1 MASLPE
7 VPHCRLASRNSRNR
21 RRGMLRAA
29 IYMAGAAVVTGAS
42 AEAPLSGQPVR
53 LGWFETAN
61 SLPAR
66 SLELNVGTIQTD
78 PNVGTGTG
86 NQLYFGGGSYA
97 LSDRLSF
104 GVDLQSYQDPPVKPI
119 NGLFPDFVVNTAAF
133 WAKYKVYD
141 GETLSVATQVSA
153 ETFVRL
159 ESPVFGGRYDGVVIG
174 SLKAP
179 ITYKASERLQFH
191 VTPSVSFLPETVGG
205 NAFYGTV
212 ASLGAG
218 VSFAATERL
227 GFYGAVD
234 VPVSG
239 SNTISNTATFIAK
252 PVWVA
257 GGRYLITPKIAL
269 DAYVTN
275 SVGMT
280 PATSILTH
288 WPDGDMVLAG
298 ARLTWT
304 PGSRYPESFRGVPNP
319 VTARH
324 RNLQI
329 DGFTVGSADT
339 LEPGT
344 VQASGWYG
352 TDAHSGVAL
361 NFSLDRDTEIDL
373 IYENYAEDGTAPA
386 ALVPTTEPRYM
397 IGPKL
402 RFMDQNNG
410 DAYSLS
416 GRMLYGRQIEPGV
429 AGVGVFYLEIL
440 ASYKVNDRLVL
451 SMNPQLAGFG
461 NTEIAGV
468 GFGVNYELLDGLD
481 LIAEATAVGLDA
493 TTPTW
498 AVGARYNL
506 PNTGLSVDAT
516 ATNAIGRYGIG
527 TMVAQ
532 DNTKFSIGVTKR
544 FNVLNWR

>member
-1 MASLPE
+1 MAIVPE
-7 VPHCRLASRNSRNR
+7 VSNR
-21 RRGMLRAA
+21 RPPQAPALVRRRWARTAA
-29 IYMAGAAVVTGAS
+29 YLTGAAVVTGAW
-42 AEAPLSGQPVR
+42 AEVPLSGQPVR

-61 SLPAR
+61 TMPAR
-66 SLELNVGTIQTD
+66 TIELNVGTMQTD

-97 LSDRLSF
+97 LNDRLSF

-133 WAKYKVYD
+133 WAKYQVYD

-159 ESPVFGGRYDGVVIG
+159 ESAVFGGRHSGVVIG

-179 ITYKASERLQFH
+179 ITYKVSERLQFH
-191 VTPSVSFLPETVGG
+191 ITPSVSLLPETVGG
-205 NAFYGTV
+205 SAFYGTV

-227 GFYGAVD
+227 AFYGAVD

-239 SNTISNTATFIAK
+239 NNTISNTATFTSE

-257 GGRYLITPKIAL
+257 GGRYLITPKVAL

-275 SVGMT
+275 GVGMT

-288 WPDGDMVLAG
+288 WPDGDMLLAG

-304 PGSRYPESFRGVPNP
+304 PGARYPESFRGAPAP
-319 VTARH
+319 VTGRQQ
-324 RNLQI
+324 NLQI

-339 LEPGT
+339 LEPGA
-344 VQASGWYG
+344 VLASGWYG
-352 TDAHSGVAL
+352 SDEHSGVAL

-373 IYENYAEDGTAPA
+373 IFENYADAGTAPA
-386 ALVPTTEPRYM
+386 ALVPTTELRYM

-410 DAYSLS
+410 DAFSLS
-416 GRMLYGRQIEPGV
+416 GRALYGRQIESGA
-429 AGVGVFYLEIL
+429 AGVGVFYLEGL
-440 ASYKVNDRLVL
+440 ASYKVNDRLAV

-468 GFGVNYELLDGLD
+468 GFGVNYELLDGLE

-506 PNTGLSVDAT
+506 PNTGFSIDAT

-532 DNTKFSIGVTKR
+532 SEPRYSIGVTKR
-544 FNVLNWR
+544 FDVSGWR